1 MLAKVMSWVSR
12 HILLALFMCLFLL
25 LSCGSSHKAIKS
37 DTEVISK
44 DSASET
50 VNIVHESTT
59 SLSELITT
67 NGSYVI
73 NFRIY
78 DTRKPPDSLTGKP
91 PLLADGHV
99 EGNFNKKE
107 DKQTVVADTTNVKA
121 DKEATSIKHEKT
133 KTEEV
138 KKKKESTL
146 LKQIGFACIF
156 NKKEDK
162 QTVVADTTNVKADKE
177 ATSIKHE
184 KTKTE
189 EVKKKKESTL
199 LKQIGFACICA
210 TVLLVVMLLRQYF
223 WRNNMTIFI
232 IRL

>member
-1 MLAKVMSWVSR
+1 MISLMLAKVMNWVSR

-67 NGSYVI
+67 NGNYVI

-78 DTRKPPDSLTGKP
+78 DTRKPSDSLTGKP

-99 EGNFNKKE
+99 EGDFSKNKRKE
-107 DKQTVVADTTNVKA
+107 TAIKDSTEVKA
-121 DKEATSIKHEKT
+121 DKETTSNTREENRSETIKE
-133 KTEEV
+133 
-138 KKKKESTL
+138 KKESTL
-146 LKQIGFACIF
+146 PEQIGFAC
-156 NKKEDK
+156 
-162 QTVVADTTNVKADKE
+162 VCV
-177 ATSIKHE
+177 
-184 KTKTE
+184 
-189 EVKKKKESTL
+189 
-199 LKQIGFACICA
+199 
-210 TVLLVVMLLRQYF
+210 TVLIVVMLIVKH
-223 WRNNMTIFI
+223 WRN
-232 IRL
+232 RQSSS